1 MLRVDGIAVFV
12 DDVELGRGVEASIG
26 ECFEGNLETG
36 VDKDDN
42 RGFVGTD
49 KAGELEVGED
59 NGGGVRGDVPIVEA
73 GEIAE

>member
-1 MLRVDGIAVFV
+1 MLRVDGITVSV

-26 ECFEGNLETG
+26 ECVEGNLEAG
-36 VDKDDN
+36 VDEDDD

-49 KAGELEVGED
+49 KAGEWKVGED
-59 NGGGVRGDVPIVEA
+59 NGGGVRGGVPVVEA